1 MPVELA
7 DQQIPV
13 VVTEL
18 LLPHQVVLA
27 VVLNAGAE
35 LRTAEVGP

>member
-35 LRTAEVGP
+35 LRTAKVGP